1 MGGDGGHSFEEQ
13 ALALLRFAKG
23 TRSECPCRCPCSGEQ
38 LAEDIHGKLLHLVA
52 SKLFCEMILRWLSQ
66 SRNLQV
72 VVDQVSE
79 IAVREI
85 SLLHSFEDCDY
96 TFERS

>member
-1 MGGDGGHSFEEQ
+1 MVTHSKSK
-13 ALALLRFAKG
+13 LLR
-23 TRSECPCRCPCSGEQ
+23 SSGLQKERDLGVHVGVLVLGDH

-52 SKLFCEMILRWLSQ
+52 RKLFYELHLHWLSQ
-66 SRNLQV
+66 SRNFQV
-72 VVDQVSE
+72 EIDQVSE

>member
-1 MGGDGGHSFEEQ
+1 MVTHSKSK
-13 ALALLRFAKG
+13 LLR
-23 TRSECPCRCPCSGEQ
+23 SSGLQKERDLGVHVGVLVLGEH

-52 SKLFCEMILRWLSQ
+52 RKLFYELHLRWLSQ
-66 SRNLQV
+66 SRNIQV
-72 VVDQVSE
+72 VVDQISE

-96 TFERS
+96 TLERS